1 MEFYGRE
8 ANHYIRLTIKPIPVK
23 AISMTFCFLICAVCA
38 NSQTFQC
45 GFENYLSLPNGLGE
59 WYRISG
65 VSNPSSDGQA
75 TPDYFHSMGGA
86 ACDLPE
92 TPYAMLQAKEGKA
105 VMGIEVVGPVES
117 SQREYLTL
125 VLDAPLQVGKNYEF
139 QISWSNGKLSPIS
152 NSGLAI
158 NGMGFL
164 FSEQLP
170 VQMGTYPIVN
180 DPQFSFSRPVFSES
194 WVDAKIQFR
203 AEVAAKY
210 VTIGLYGNSGGRAL
224 KTAVRS
230 GQKVAYYFFDDA
242 RLNPLSDSLD
252 LSEPKIY
259 DGMINPI
266 EAVGKDEV
274 FVPNSFS
281 PNDDG
286 LNDIFLANPYEIDGW
301 NLSVFNRWG
310 SPVFQSKTALEGWDG
325 KFNGKYVEMGS
336 YYWTLIYKNESGRR
350 SERQGFVNVLR

>member
-1 MEFYGRE
+1 M
-8 ANHYIRLTIKPIPVK
+8 K
-23 AISMTFCFLICAVCA
+23 AISMTGCFLMIAMFSIA
-38 NSQTFQC
+38 QTFQC
-45 GFENYLSLPNGLGE
+45 GFEHYLSLPNGLGE

-65 VSNPSSDGQA
+65 VTNPSSNGQA
-75 TPDYFHSMGGA
+75 TPDYFHVMGSA

-92 TPYAMLQAKEGKA
+92 TPYAMIQPKEGQGL
-105 VMGIEVVGPVES
+105 MGIEVSGVMEA
-117 SQREYLTL
+117 SQREYLTI
-125 VLDAPLQVGKNYEF
+125 VLDEPLHVGKNYEF
-139 QISWSNGKLSPIS
+139 KISWSNGKLTPIS

-164 FSEQLP
+164 FTEQIP
-170 VQMGTYPIVN
+170 VQSGTFPIVN
-180 DPQFSFSRPVFSES
+180 EPQFTFSRPIFSES
-194 WVDAKIQFR
+194 WVEAKIQFR
-203 AEVAAKY
+203 ADVAAKFL
-210 VTIGLYGNSGGRAL
+210 TIGLFGSNGGRAL
-224 KTAVRS
+224 KTSAKAV
-230 GQKVAYYFFDDA
+230 QKVAYYFFDDA
-242 RLNPLSDSLD
+242 RLDPLPDSLD
-252 LSEPKIY
+252 FSEPKIF

-286 LNDIFLANPYEIDGW
+286 LNDVFLSNPYEIDGW

-310 SPVFQSKTALEGWDG
+310 SLVFQTKSAMEGWDG
-325 KFNGKYVEMGS
+325 KFNGKNVDMGS

>member
-1 MEFYGRE
+1 MITMFSI
-8 ANHYIRLTIKPIPVK
+8 A
-23 AISMTFCFLICAVCA
+23 
-38 NSQTFQC
+38 QTFQC
-45 GFENYLSLPNGLGE
+45 GFEHYLSLPNGLGE

-65 VSNPSSDGQA
+65 VTNPSSNGQA
-75 TPDYFHSMGGA
+75 TPDYFHVMGSA

-92 TPYAMLQAKEGKA
+92 TPYAMIQPKEGQGL
-105 VMGIEVVGPVES
+105 MGIEVSGVMEA
-117 SQREYLTL
+117 SQREYLTI
-125 VLDAPLQVGKNYEF
+125 VLDEPLHVGKNYEF
-139 QISWSNGKLSPIS
+139 KISWSNGKLTPIS

-164 FSEQLP
+164 FTEQIP
-170 VQMGTYPIVN
+170 VQSGTFPIVN
-180 DPQFSFSRPVFSES
+180 EPQFTFSRPIFSES
-194 WVDAKIQFR
+194 WVEAKIQFR
-203 AEVAAKY
+203 ADVAAKFL
-210 VTIGLYGNSGGRAL
+210 TIGLFGSNGGRAL
-224 KTAVRS
+224 KTSAKAV
-230 GQKVAYYFFDDA
+230 QKVAYYFFDDA
-242 RLNPLSDSLD
+242 RLDPLPDSLD
-252 LSEPKIY
+252 FSEPKIF

-286 LNDIFLANPYEIDGW
+286 LNDVFLSNPYEIDGW

-310 SPVFQSKTALEGWDG
+310 SLVFQTKSAMEGWDG
-325 KFNGKYVEMGS
+325 KFNGKNVDMGS

>member
-1 MEFYGRE
+1 M
-8 ANHYIRLTIKPIPVK
+8 K
-23 AISMTFCFLICAVCA
+23 AISMTGCFLMIAMFSIA
-38 NSQTFQC
+38 QTFQC

-65 VSNPSSDGQA
+65 VTNPSSNGQA
-75 TPDYFHSMGGA
+75 TPDYFHTMGSA
-86 ACDLPE
+86 SCDLPE
-92 TPYAMLQAKEGKA
+92 TPYAMIQPKEGQGL
-105 VMGIEVVGPVES
+105 MGIEVSGAMEAT
-117 SQREYLTL
+117 QREYLTI
-125 VLDAPLQVGKNYEF
+125 VLDQPLHVGKNYEF
-139 QISWSNGKLSPIS
+139 KISWSNGKLTPIS

-164 FSEQLP
+164 FTEQIPAQSGSFPL
-170 VQMGTYPIVN
+170 GN
-180 DPQFSFSRPVFSES
+180 EPQFTFSRPIFSES
-194 WVDAKIQFR
+194 WVEAKIQFR
-203 AEVAAKY
+203 ADVAAKF
-210 VTIGLYGNSGGRAL
+210 VTIGLFGSNGGRAL
-224 KTAVRS
+224 KTSAKA

-242 RLNPLSDSLD
+242 RLEPLPDSLD
-252 LSEPKIY
+252 FSEPKIF

-286 LNDIFLANPYEIDGW
+286 LNDVFLSNPYEIDGW

-310 SPVFQSKTALEGWDG
+310 SLVFQTKSAMEGWDG
-325 KFNGKYVEMGS
+325 KFNGKNVDMGS